1 MNRIYEALADPTR
14 REILSMLAR
23 GDLSAGEIAEGFDI
37 SKPSISHH
45 LSVLKQADL
54 VEARREGQSLIYT
67 IHTTVLE
74 DALSSLMGL
83 VRVGDRAAPHR
94 NRKGRKP

>member
-1 MNRIYEALADPTR
+1 MNRVYEALADPTR
-14 REILSMLAR
+14 REILSMLSR
-23 GDLSAGEIAEGFDI
+23 GDLSAGEIAEAFAI

-83 VRVGDRAAPHR
+83 VRVGEPGTGRK
-94 NRKGRKP
+94 KGRKP

>member
-1 MNRIYEALADPTR
+1 VNRVYEALADPTR
-14 REILSMLAR
+14 REILSMLSR
-23 GDLSAGEIAEGFDI
+23 GDLSAGEIAEAFAI

-83 VRVGDRAAPHR
+83 VRVGEPEA
-94 NRKGRKP
+94 GRKRRRKP

>member
-1 MNRIYEALADPTR
+1 MNRVYEALADPTR
-14 REILSMLAR
+14 REILSMLSR
-23 GDLSAGEIAEGFDI
+23 GDLSAGEIAEAFAI

-83 VRVGDRAAPHR
+83 VRVGEPEA
-94 NRKGRKP
+94 GRKRRRKP

>member
-1 MNRIYEALADPTR
+1 MNRVYEALADPTR
-14 REILSMLAR
+14 REILSMLSR
-23 GDLSAGEIAEGFDI
+23 GDLSAGEIAAAFAI

-83 VRVGDRAAPHR
+83 VRVGEPEAGRK
-94 NRKGRKP
+94 KGRKP